1 MNTNSN
7 IVLDSSLSIS
17 NSSSNNTS
25 PILKNNSI
33 LFEKK
38 FNIIPVCKYFPQ
50 YNFSSFIKDKL
61 NALSP
66 VEMEEDENEIY
77 EHSSNDDK
85 EIYVEDI
92 SEGFES
98 SVF

>member
-1 MNTNSN
+1 MNTN

-25 PILKNNSI
+25 PIFKNNFNSI
-33 LFEKK
+33 IFENKH
-38 FNIIPVCKYFPQ
+38 NIIPACKYFPQ
-50 YNFSSFIKDKL
+50 YHFNSFIKDKL

-66 VEMEEDENEIY
+66 VDMEEHEIEVY
-77 EHSSNDDK
+77 EHSSNNK
-85 EIYVEDI
+85 EIYVENI

-98 SVF
+98 SAF